1 MKTLLIEEANKC
13 LSCKKPRCKSNC
25 PIDTEIPEI
34 IELYKVGDIEKA
46 GKILFENN
54 PLSVI
59 CAKICPHEEQCS
71 GNCIKGIKGKPVEF
85 HKIEYDISYEYLK
98 NLKAQEIIK
107 NKKRIGI
114 IGSGPAGI
122 TIAIVLAKKGYDVT
136 IFESRD
142 SIGGVL
148 RYGIPEFR
156 LNRDILKFYENYL
169 INLGVHIRFNTL
181 VGPILT
187 IDKLFKDGYLA
198 LFIGT
203 GTWNART
210 LEIKGETL
218 GNVIYAIDYL
228 KNPKSFHLGQ
238 TVNVIGAGNVA
249 MDAARSAKYF
259 GASKVNVFFRD
270 AAEKMEATKIEI
282 QEAKE
287 EGVDFNYFK
296 TPIEIINE
304 GTIFAD
310 VSVTN
315 DNGGNI
321 NFEIIKGSESL
332 YKADSTIIAIGQTPK
347 NNIIKNTNG
356 IDINSQGLIKTCEK
370 GYTSRKGIFACGD
383 VVTGPRKVVEAVR
396 DAKKVASEIDS
407 YCKGLK

>member
-1 MKTLLIEEANKC
+1 MKTLLLNESKRC
-13 LSCKKPRCKSNC
+13 LLCKKPRCKNNC
-25 PIDTEIPEI
+25 PINTEIPEI
-34 IELYKVGDIEKA
+34 IKLYRDGEIQKA
-46 GKILFENN
+46 GEILFENN

-59 CAKICPHEEQCS
+59 CAKICPHEDQCS
-71 GNCIKGIKGKPVEF
+71 GNCIRSIKDKAVEF

-98 NLKAQEIIK
+98 NLKVKKISK
-107 NKKRIGI
+107 NKKKVGI

-122 TIAIVLAKKGYDVT
+122 TIAIILAKKGYDVT
-136 IFESRD
+136 IFENRD

-156 LNRDILKFYENYL
+156 LNRKILKFYEDYL
-169 INLGVHIRFNTL
+169 IDLGVKIRFNTL
-181 VGPILT
+181 VGPIIT

-210 LEIKGETL
+210 LGIKGETL
-218 GNVIYAIDYL
+218 GNTHYAIDYL
-228 KNPKSFHLGQ
+228 KNPKSFHLGK

-259 GASKVNVFFRD
+259 GALNVNVFFRD
-270 AAEKMEATKIEI
+270 EEANMEATKIEI

-287 EGVDFNYFK
+287 EGIKFNYFK
-296 TPIEIINE
+296 IPIEIVEE
-304 GTIFAD
+304 GTIFGD
-310 VSVTN
+310 TLVVN
-315 DNGGNI
+315 EDGNI
-321 NFEIIKGSESL
+321 KFEVVKGSESL
-332 YKADSTIIAIGQTPK
+332 YKADSTIIAIGQIPK
-347 NNIIKNTNG
+347 NNITKNTNG
-356 IDINSQGLIKTCEK
+356 IDINNQGLIMTCEK

-396 DAKKVASEIDS
+396 DAKTVANEIDL
-407 YCKGLK
+407 YCKGLN